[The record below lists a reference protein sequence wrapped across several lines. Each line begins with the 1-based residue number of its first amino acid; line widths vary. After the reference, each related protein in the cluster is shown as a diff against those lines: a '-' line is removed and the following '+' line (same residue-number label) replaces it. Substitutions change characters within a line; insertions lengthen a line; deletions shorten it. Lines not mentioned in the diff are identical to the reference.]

1 MMPGHYL
8 VKIRVH
14 SWQKTMQETTLFDVI
29 VIGGGPT
36 GLACGIEAQRA
47 GLSYLVLEKGC
58 LVNSLYNYPTS
69 MIFFTTPELLEIG
82 DLPFVCEREK
92 PNRIEALKYYR
103 RVVDTYQLRVNQYE
117 KVIRVTGAD
126 GDFQV
131 ETELQATGEHYT
143 YCARKLILSIGYY
156 DQPNV
161 MGIPGED
168 LPKVSHYYKDA
179 HPYYQ
184 RNVAVIGA
192 GNSAALAALDLYRHG
207 ANVTLIH
214 RGAALKPTIK
224 YWIMPDIENRITSGE
239 VKARFNTIVTEIKE
253 TSICLR
259 DLETAAVTELPND
272 FVFALTGY
280 HVDNDFLQSLGIA
293 IDPETWKPQLN
304 PETLES
310 NVAGVYLAG
319 VTIAGKDTGKVFI
332 ENGRF
337 HGGQIIQVL
346 KQKLLAQA

>member
-1 MMPGHYL
+1 MELY
-8 VKIRVH
+8 
-14 SWQKTMQETTLFDVI
+14 DVI

-47 GLSYLVLEKGC
+47 GLKYLVLEKGC
-58 LVNSLYNYPTS
+58 LVNSLYHYPTA

-117 KVIRVTGAD
+117 KVVRVTGSD
-126 GDFQV
+126 GNFQV
-131 ETELQATGEHYT
+131 ETEWQATGEQRAYR
-143 YCARKLILSIGYY
+143 ARKLIASIGYY
-156 DQPNV
+156 DQPNN

-192 GNSAALAALDLYRHG
+192 GNPAALAALDLYRHG
-207 ANVTLIH
+207 AQVTLIH
-214 RGAALKPTIK
+214 RGATLKPTIK
-224 YWIMPDIENRITSGE
+224 YWIMPDIENRIACGE
-239 VKARFNTIVTEIKE
+239 VKAHFNTIITEIKE
-253 TSICLR
+253 TNICLR
-259 DLETAAVTELPND
+259 HLETGAITELPND

-280 HVDNDFLQSLGIA
+280 HVDNDFLHSLGIA
-293 IDPETWKPQLN
+293 IDPDTWKPQFDA
-304 PETLES
+304 ETLES

-337 HGGQIIQVL
+337 HGGQIIRALQ
-346 KQKLLAQA
+346 QKLHA

>member
-1 MMPGHYL
+1 MILH
-8 VKIRVH
+8 
-14 SWQKTMQETTLFDVI
+14 DVI

-36 GLACGIEAQRA
+36 GLACAIEAQRA
-47 GLSYLVLEKGC
+47 GLDYLVLEKGC
-58 LVNSLYNYPTS
+58 LVNSLYHYPTS

-103 RVVDTYQLRVNQYE
+103 RVVDTYHLHVNQYE
-117 KVIRVTGAD
+117 KVVQVAGND
-126 GDFQV
+126 GHFRV
-131 ETELQATGEHYT
+131 ETELQATGEHRSYH
-143 YCARKLILSIGYY
+143 ARKLIISIGYY
-156 DQPNV
+156 DQPNR
-161 MGIPGED
+161 MGISGED

-179 HPYYQ
+179 HPYYNC
-184 RNVAVIGA
+184 NVAIIGA

-207 ANVTLIH
+207 AHVTLIH

-224 YWIMPDIENRITSGE
+224 YWILPDIENRLACGE
-239 VKARFNTIVTEIKE
+239 VKAHFNTIVTAIKE
-253 TSICLR
+253 TSIGLR
-259 DLETAAVTELPND
+259 DLATGIETELPND

-280 HVDNDFLQSLGIA
+280 HVDNDFLHSLGVA
-293 IDPETWKPQLN
+293 IDPETWKPQLD
-304 PETLES
+304 PPTLES

-337 HGGQIIQVL
+337 HGGQIVKAL
-346 KQKLLAQA
+346 TEKLAMTKSAD

>member
-1 MMPGHYL
+1 MEL
-8 VKIRVH
+8 
-14 SWQKTMQETTLFDVI
+14 LDVI
-29 VIGGGPT
+29 IIGGGPT
-36 GLACGIEAQRA
+36 GLACAIEAQRA
-47 GLSYLVLEKGC
+47 GLEYLVLEKGC
-58 LVNSLYNYPTS
+58 LVNSLYHYPTQ

-103 RVVDTYQLRVNQYE
+103 RVADTYRLRVHQYE
-117 KVIRVTGAD
+117 KVVQVTGAD
-126 GDFQV
+126 GNFRV
-131 ETELQATGEHYT
+131 ETELQATGERRSYH
-143 YCARKLILSIGYY
+143 ARKLIISIGYY

-207 ANVTLIH
+207 AHVTLIH
-214 RGAALKPTIK
+214 RGATLKPTIK
-224 YWIMPDIENRITSGE
+224 YWILPDIENRITSGE
-239 VKARFNTIVTEIKE
+239 VKAHFQTVVTEIKE

-259 DLETAAVTELPND
+259 HLETDATTELPND

-280 HVDNDFLQSLGIA
+280 HVDNDFLHSLGIA
-293 IDPETWKPQLN
+293 IDPDTWKPQFDA
-304 PETLES
+304 ETLES

-337 HGGQIIQVL
+337 HGGQIVGAL
-346 KQKLLAQA
+346 KRKLASQA

>member
-1 MMPGHYL
+1 
-8 VKIRVH
+8 
-14 SWQKTMQETTLFDVI
+14 MQENSSFDVI
-29 VIGGGPT
+29 IIGGGPT

-47 GLSYLVLEKGC
+47 GFSYLVLEKGC
-58 LVNSLYNYPTS
+58 LVNSLYHYPTS

-103 RVVDTYQLRVNQYE
+103 RVVDTYRLCVNQYE
-117 KVIRVTGAD
+117 KVVRVTGAD
-126 GDFQV
+126 GDFRV
-131 ETELQATGEHYT
+131 ETELQATGEPRSYR
-143 YCARKLILSIGYY
+143 ARKLIVSIGYY
-156 DQPNV
+156 DQPNRI
-161 MGIPGED
+161 GIPGED

-179 HPYYQ
+179 HPYYR

-192 GNSAALAALDLYRHG
+192 GNSAALVALDLYRHG
-207 ANVTLIH
+207 AHVSLIH
-214 RGAALKPTIK
+214 RGATLKPTIK
-224 YWIMPDIENRITSGE
+224 YWIRPDIENRITSGE
-239 VKARFNTIVTEIKE
+239 VKAHFNTIVTEVKE

-259 DLETAAVTELPND
+259 DLVTGAESELPND

-280 HVDNDFLQSLGIA
+280 HVDNEFLCSLRIT
-293 IDPETWKPQLN
+293 IDPETWKPHLN

-337 HGGQIIQVL
+337 HGGQIIQAL
-346 KQKLLAQA
+346 KQKLAPQT

>member
-1 MMPGHYL
+1 MILH
-8 VKIRVH
+8 
-14 SWQKTMQETTLFDVI
+14 DVI

-36 GLACGIEAQRA
+36 GLACAIEAQRA
-47 GLSYLVLEKGC
+47 GLSYLVIEKGC

-103 RVVDTYQLRVNQYE
+103 RVADTYHLHVNQYE
-117 KVIRVTGAD
+117 KVVNVTGSD
-126 GDFQV
+126 GNFQV
-131 ETELQATGEHYT
+131 ETELQATGETRFYH
-143 YCARKLILSIGYY
+143 ARKLIISIGYY
-156 DQPNV
+156 DQPNF
-161 MGIPGED
+161 MGISGEE

-184 RNVAVIGA
+184 RNVVVIGA

-207 ANVTLIH
+207 AHVTLVH
-214 RGAALKPTIK
+214 RGEGLKPTIK

-239 VKARFNTIVTEIKE
+239 VKAYFNTIVTEIGE
-253 TSICLR
+253 TMVHLR
-259 DLETAAVTELPND
+259 DLVTGAETMLPND

-280 HVDNDFLQSLGIA
+280 HVDNDFLHSLGVA
-293 IDPETWKPQLN
+293 IDPETWKPQLD

-337 HGGQIIQVL
+337 HGGQIIQAL
-346 KQKLLAQA
+346 KQRLLSQA